1 MYNNSINRGQPPERK
16 KEKNKMKT
24 EDIKNLLHLIIE
36 LLKRC
41 KTVDEAIK
49 AICSAYDIHE

>member
-1 MYNNSINRGQPPERK
+1 
-16 KEKNKMKT
+16 MKT

-49 AICSAYDIHE
+49 AICNAYDIHE